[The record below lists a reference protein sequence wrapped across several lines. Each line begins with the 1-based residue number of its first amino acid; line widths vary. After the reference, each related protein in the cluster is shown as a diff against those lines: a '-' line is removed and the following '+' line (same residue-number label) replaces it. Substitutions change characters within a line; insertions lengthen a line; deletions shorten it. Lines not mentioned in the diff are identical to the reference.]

1 MYKVMKPNRAVKKN
15 KTKQN
20 KNITAILQVN
30 MVTYLIIVDV
40 IGFTMAITVA
50 MWVAIRKGMMTE
62 CISWR
67 LARTY

>member
-1 MYKVMKPNRAVKKN
+1 MKPNRAVKKKN

-50 MWVAIRKGMMTE
+50 M
-62 CISWR
+62 
-67 LARTY
+67 